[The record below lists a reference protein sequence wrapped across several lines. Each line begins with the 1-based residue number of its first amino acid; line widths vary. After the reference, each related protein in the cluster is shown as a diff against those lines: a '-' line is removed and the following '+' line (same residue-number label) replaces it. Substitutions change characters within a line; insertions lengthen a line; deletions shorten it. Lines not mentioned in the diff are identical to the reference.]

1 MKTVF
6 IVAAVLAAG
15 AYCLMVG
22 LLTWQQRRFLYE
34 PDTHRPDISL
44 AGVPGAR
51 AMTVHTR
58 DGLDLL
64 AWMIPP
70 ADDTQPVVL
79 FLHGNGGNIG
89 YRAREFG
96 ALRHFGWGI
105 LMLDYRGYGG
115 NPGVPTETGLYE
127 DARAA
132 YATLRALGIPAG
144 RILVWGESLGT
155 GVAVHLAAEQ
165 DVGAILL
172 EAPYTSIAAIARKRF
187 PFVPIDLLLRDR
199 FDLIGRISAVHAP
212 VLVMTGGRDNVI
224 PPAMGRAVFDAADQ
238 PKQFWLAPEARHNDL
253 ADAGAFAVARAF
265 IVDHW
270 KTPGPR
276 T

>member
-1 MKTVF
+1 MKTVL

-15 AYCLMVG
+15 VYCLVVG

-34 PDTHRPDISL
+34 PDTHRPDLSV
-44 AGVPGAR
+44 AGVPEAH

-79 FLHGNGGNIG
+79 YLHGNGGNIG
-89 YRAREFG
+89 YRAHEF
-96 ALRHFGWGI
+96 ATVRRFGWGI
-105 LMLDYRGYGG
+105 LMLEYRGYGG
-115 NPGVPTETGLYE
+115 NAGTPTETGLYE

-132 YATLRALGIPAG
+132 YAALRTLGIPAG
-144 RILVWGESLGT
+144 RILLWGESLGT
-155 GVAVHLAAEQ
+155 GVAVHLAAEHQ
-165 DVGAILL
+165 VGAVLL

-199 FDLIGRISAVHAP
+199 FDLIGRIGSVRAP

-224 PPAMGRAVFDAADQ
+224 PPAMGRAVFDAANE
-238 PKQFWLAPEARHNDL
+238 PKRFWLVPEAGHNNL
-253 ADAGAFAVARAF
+253 LEAGAFNVARAF
-265 IVDHW
+265 VADHW
-270 KTPGPR
+270 KAAE
-276 T
+276 